1 MKFAWICADATL
13 TSLIRASVARRSSW
27 LALWDASFAVLPQG
41 GNLPEVLLVDVD
53 LPEAPQLVR
62 QWTQAEVSVV
72 LLARNKTRQA
82 EPIYRAMEAGA
93 IAVVEAGEQGV
104 DMAAALDRLARVVR
118 AQGRTLTSTFKLPP
132 GLQAIA
138 RAGAAPA
145 TPRRHISRHLPK
157 VIAIGAS
164 AGGPKALAE
173 VLSGLPAD
181 LPAAV
186 LVALHFDRGFDRE
199 LIELL
204 SQRCALPLAQP
215 EDFDLIR
222 PARVYMSRT
231 ERHLTLDPEGRLGLL
246 ARRADDVYC
255 PSVDRLFDSIAAAP
269 VTGAAALLTGMGDDG
284 ARGLAALKARGFLT
298 IAQDAGTSAVFGMP
312 RAAVERDAALQ
323 ILPLSRIAGALAQA
337 VMPAAAGGALP

>member
-1 MKFAWICADATL
+1 MKFAWISPDATFNA
-13 TSLIRASVARRSSW
+13 LIRASVARRSSW
-27 LALWDASFAVLPQG
+27 LALWDASFAVQPQG

-53 LPEAPQLVR
+53 LPEAAALVR
-62 QWTQAEVSVV
+62 QWSQAEVSVV

-104 DMAAALDRLARVVR
+104 EMAAALDRLARVVR

-132 GLQAIA
+132 GLQAMA
-138 RAGAAPA
+138 TASGVPAPA
-145 TPRRHISRHLPK
+145 PRRHVSRHLPP
-157 VIAIGAS
+157 VIALGAS

-173 VLSGLPAD
+173 VLSGLPES

-186 LVALHFDRGFDRE
+186 LVALHFDRGYDRE

-204 SQRCALPLAQP
+204 AQRCALPLAQP
-215 EDFDLIR
+215 EDFDRIR
-222 PARVYMSRT
+222 PGRVYMSRT

-246 ARRADDVYC
+246 PRREGDLYC
-255 PSVDRLFDSIAAAP
+255 PSVDRLFESIAQAP

-284 ARGLAALKARGFLT
+284 ARGLAALRARGFLT
-298 IAQDAGTSAVFGMP
+298 IAQDAGSSAVFGMP
-312 RAAVERDAALQ
+312 RAAVERDAAAQ
-323 ILPLSRIAGALAQA
+323 ILPLGRIAAALVKA
-337 VMPAAAGGALP
+337 VTPAAAGAAP